1 MIQSLAADM
10 IRCACNNMRKVIG
23 EHPEWGLK
31 IIMIVHDEVV
41 MEINEDMIEKAIP
54 VIRDVMEN
62 AMPKLPLKMEVDI
75 GVGQTYSGAK
85 E

>member
-1 MIQSLAADM
+1 M

-75 GVGQTYSGAK
+75 GVGQTYSSAK
-85 E
+85 